1 MLKKTILID
10 LDGVLNNYTGNYDE
24 TIIPSVK
31 IGAKEFLEGL
41 NKNYELK
48 LFTTREPFVAK
59 KWLEDNNLDI
69 YFSDVTN
76 KKEPAWLYIDD
87 RCIRFEGNYEKLYN
101 DIMNFKVWYK

>member
-1 MLKKTILID
+1 MFKKTILID
-10 LDGVLNNYTGNYDE
+10 LDGVLNNYTGNYNE
-24 TIIPSVK
+24 NIIPPAK
-31 IGAKEFLEGL
+31 IGVKEFLEDL
-41 NKNYELK
+41 HKNYEIK
-48 LFTTREPFVAK
+48 LFTTRNSLIAK